1 MRRMLFPLMAA
12 GMLVL
17 GSAGASAQG
26 FDVRIGVGDPGY
38 RTVQRRVYRDYDDG
52 YYGRRVVERR
62 YFAPTRSRVVCR
74 TVIRE
79 RIRPSGAVVR
89 RPIQVCDR
97 VYGGRRFY
105 YR

>member
-1 MRRMLFPLMAA
+1 MRRLLLPLLAA
-12 GMLVL
+12 GILGL

-52 YYGRRVVERR
+52 YYGRVVERR
-62 YFAPTRSRVVCR
+62 YVRPGPSRVVCR

-79 RIRPSGAVVR
+79 RVRPSGVVVR
-89 RPIQVCDR
+89 RPVEVCDR